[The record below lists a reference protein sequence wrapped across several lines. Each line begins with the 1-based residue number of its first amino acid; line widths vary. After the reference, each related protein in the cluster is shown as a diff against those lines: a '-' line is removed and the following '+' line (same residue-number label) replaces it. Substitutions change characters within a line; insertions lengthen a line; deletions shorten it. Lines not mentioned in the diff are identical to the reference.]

1 VRSERALQYRDR
13 NKILPMCAAER
24 AKNYQT
30 LSAILIESCL
40 QLQTSF
46 THTTEN
52 PDIVA

>member
-1 VRSERALQYRDR
+1 VRSERALQYHDR
-13 NKILPMCAAER
+13 KKILPVCAAER
-24 AKNYQT
+24 VKNNQT
-30 LSAILIESCL
+30 VSAILIESCL